1 MMYLQAYQDIPG
13 IVDKIFTEKRLT
25 IVSSKRTLE
34 IALEAALQTRY
45 KTAVAINHV
54 KFLIMEVTLS

>member
-34 IALEAALQTRY
+34 RALEAALQTRY